1 MCLNFRDPKT
11 KIFHDFLVFVSS
23 PIHKNENSEITEI
36 QQKPSTILKKENVTL
51 KTIEMSFK

>member
-1 MCLNFRDPKT
+1 MRLNFRDPKT

-36 QQKPSTILKKENVTL
+36 QQKPSAILKKENVTL
-51 KTIEMSFK
+51 KTIEVSFK